1 MDIKTSKNIKNFEC
15 IVCDFRC
22 CKKGE
27 WGRHILTSKHIN
39 IMTKYYSMLEA
50 SFGYTGV
57 NIKFP
62 VKDEL
67 VCLDVKKLINID
79 NDWIESSVPYTDHL
93 EFMTE
98 KERNKKLTKN
108 RWNTF
113 LCFHSGRTIMSGITA
128 DFMRETYYEFLE
140 IIRNCY
146 EDIKEKLIN

>member
-1 MDIKTSKNIKNFEC
+1 
-15 IVCDFRC
+15 
-22 CKKGE
+22 
-27 WGRHILTSKHIN
+27 
-39 IMTKYYSMLEA
+39 MTKYYSMLEA